1 MKEGIERTKTLDR
14 KKAPRRENKK
24 KRSNRIALP
33 LKYNRTLPNLRTAI
47 TNNWNLL
54 HINQEFKEVFQE
66 ASTSILAF
74 SRNRNLYDLLEDA
87 RIL

>member
-24 KRSNRIALP
+24 NEVTLP